1 LRKKIS
7 ISVGPFLE
15 RYLSAQGYGQI
26 SESLETLAAAYL
38 SGIDS
43 TTLSE
48 ALRLLVAVSEQQ
60 RKAKEGKNNDN

>member
-1 LRKKIS
+1 MSRKIS
-7 ISVGPFLE
+7 IAVGPYLE
-15 RYLSAQGYGQI
+15 RYIGDKRYGEVSQSI
-26 SESLETLAAAYL
+26 ENLAAAYL

-60 RKAKEGKNNDN
+60 RKAKEKEGKL